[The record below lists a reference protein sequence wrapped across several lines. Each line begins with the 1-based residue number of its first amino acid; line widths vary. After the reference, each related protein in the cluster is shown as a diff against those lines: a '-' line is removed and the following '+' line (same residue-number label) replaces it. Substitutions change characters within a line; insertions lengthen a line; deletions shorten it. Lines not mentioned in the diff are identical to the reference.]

1 MSKEASSRLKI
12 NKLLEDSGWIL
23 IDTPESKSNVVL
35 EPKVNK
41 VETNDIGFID
51 YLLLDKKGFPLVV
64 VEAKREERDPLI
76 GKEQARTYAISI
88 KARFI
93 ILSNGNIHYLWDIQ
107 SGNPRVINV
116 FPTQETLIGYKEY
129 KPKKELIINE
139 VIERDFIVQTQ
150 YPSYK
155 SHPEF
160 INEKSREQF
169 ITNNKLCFLRDY
181 QIKAI
186 RSVQQSIKDGNDR
199 FLWEMATGTGKT
211 ATSAGII
218 KLFLR
223 TENSKR
229 VLFLVDR
236 IELEEQSHKSFNN
249 FLKNDYTCVIWKEN
263 KDDWRKADVVIS
275 TIQSFMFKNK
285 YKRVF
290 QPDDFDFV
298 ISDEAHR
305 SIGGNSRSVFEY
317 FIGYKL
323 GLTATPKDYL
333 KKIDKSN
340 INQNDP
346 RELERRMMLDTYH
359 TFGCDSGSPTFRYS
373 LLDGV
378 RDGFLINPIV
388 IDARTEIT
396 TQLLSDEGFTFTDK
410 DDKGNEVEEV
420 LGVRD
425 FEKKFYSDE
434 TNQIFSKTLL
444 DNCLRD
450 PITGE
455 VGKTLVFC
463 VSQKHA
469 SKITQILNEYGEK
482 MFPNKYNSDF
492 AVQVTSNVDDA
503 QRYTTNFTNNKL
515 NGSGNFNEIY
525 ITSKTRICV
534 TCSMMTTGYDC
545 PDLLNVC
552 LMKPVFSPSDFV
564 QMKGRGTRKHNF
576 LNDWIDK
583 NNLPNNLEPNK
594 IRFKLFDFFGNC
606 EYFEEKFNYDQ
617 ILELPKV
624 KGKSKIPTGEP
635 PTISLDEYLNINP
648 DPLVSIKEN
657 EIGYGGMKIDK
668 MYFGHFEEETKS
680 DSTIVDMVEK
690 QDWDGLEDYL
700 VKEKFDKPNEYFNL
714 DKLRKSLDIDRRI
727 TIKELIQLVFGKIP
741 FIKSKKQLL
750 EEEFDKFD
758 DRYLPNPNDY
768 DTIKGFFQSYLTDG
782 ELRDIVESK
791 KYGLLNTHPSGQYFK
806 NIPEE
811 YRKIIPDYIK
821 NYVSLNKFVS

>member
-1 MSKEASSRLKI
+1 MAKEATSRLKI
-12 NKLLEDSGWIL
+12 NKLLEESGWIL
-23 IDTPESKSNVVL
+23 VDTPESKSNVIV
-35 EPKVNK
+35 EPKVK
-41 VETNDIGFID
+41 QTDTNDVGFID
-51 YLLLDKKGFPLVV
+51 YLLLDKRGFPLVV
-64 VEAKREERDPLI
+64 VEAKREERDPLV
-76 GKEQARTYAISI
+76 GKEQARSYAMNI

-93 ILSNGNIHYLWDIQ
+93 ILSNGNIHYLWDIE

-116 FPTQETLIGYKEY
+116 FPTQETLIGYEEY

-139 VIERDFIVQTQ
+139 VVESDFIVQTQ
-150 YPSYK
+150 YPTYK
-155 SHPEF
+155 NHPDY
-160 INEKSREQF
+160 INEKSRNQF
-169 ITNNKLCFLRDY
+169 NTNNKLCFLRDY

-186 RSVQQSIKDGNDR
+186 KSVQESIKEGNDR

-223 TENSKR
+223 TENAKR

-236 IELEEQSHKSFNN
+236 IELEEQSYKSFNN

-290 QPDDFDFV
+290 QPNDFDFV
-298 ISDEAHR
+298 ISDESHR

-340 INQNDP
+340 INQNEP

-359 TFGCDSGSPTFRYS
+359 TFGCDSGNPTFRYS

-378 RDGFLINPIV
+378 KDGFLINPIV

-410 DDKGNEVEEV
+410 DEKGNEVEEV

-434 TNQIFSKTLL
+434 TNRIFCKTLL

-469 SKITQILNEYGEK
+469 SKITQILNEYGDK

-492 AVQVTSNVDDA
+492 SVQVTSNVDDA

-545 PDLLNVC
+545 PDLLNIC

-576 LNDWIDK
+576 LNEWIDK
-583 NNLPNNLEPNK
+583 NNIPDIVEPNK
-594 IRFKLFDFFGNC
+594 VKFKLFDFFGNC
-606 EYFEEKFNYDQ
+606 EYFEEKFDYDEV
-617 ILELPKV
+617 LELPV
-624 KGKSKIPTGEP
+624 GKSVKKGSP
-635 PTISLDEYLNINP
+635 PPIRSLDEYLNINP
-648 DPLVSIKEN
+648 DPIVSMKED

-668 MYFGHFEEETKS
+668 MYFGQFEEETKK
-680 DSTIVDMVEK
+680 DSNIVDMVKK
-690 QDWDGLEDYL
+690 QDWEGLEEYL
-700 VKEKFDKPNEYFNL
+700 EKEKFDKPNEYFNL
-714 DKLRKSLDIDRRI
+714 EKLRKSLDIDRRI
-727 TIKELIQLVFGKIP
+727 TIKELIQLVFGEIP
-741 FIKSKKQLL
+741 FIKTKNQLL

-758 DRYLPNPNDY
+758 DRFLPNTNDY
-768 DTIKGFFQSYLTDG
+768 DTIKGFFQSYLTDA

-791 KYGLLNTHPSGQYFK
+791 KYGLLNTHPSGQFFK
-806 NIPEE
+806 NTPEE
-811 YRKIIPDYIK
+811 FRKIIPDYIK
-821 NYVSLNKFVS
+821 NYVPLNKFVS

>member
-1 MSKEASSRLKI
+1 MAKEATSRLKI
-12 NKLLEDSGWIL
+12 NKLLEESGWIL
-23 IDTPESKSNVVL
+23 VDTPESKSNVIV
-35 EPKVNK
+35 EPKVK
-41 VETNDIGFID
+41 QEETNDIGFID

-64 VEAKREERDPLI
+64 VEAKREERDPLT
-76 GKEQARTYAISI
+76 GKEQARTYAINI

-139 VIERDFIVQTQ
+139 VVESDFIVQTQ
-150 YPSYK
+150 FPTYK
-155 SHPEF
+155 NHPDY
-160 INEKSREQF
+160 INEKSRNQF
-169 ITNNKLCFLRDY
+169 NTNNKLCFLRDY

-186 RSVQQSIKDGNDR
+186 NSVQNSIKEGNDR

-223 TENSKR
+223 TENAKR

-236 IELEEQSHKSFNN
+236 IELEEQAQKAFNN
-249 FLKNDYTCVIWKEN
+249 YLKNDYTCVIWKEN

-290 QPDDFDFV
+290 QPNDFDFV

-359 TFGCDSGSPTFRYS
+359 TFGCDSGNPTFRYS

-378 RDGFLINPIV
+378 KDGFLINPIV

-410 DDKGNEVEEV
+410 DEKGNEVEEV

-434 TNQIFSKTLL
+434 TNRIFCKTLL

-469 SKITQILNEYGEK
+469 SKITQILNEYGDK

-525 ITSKTRICV
+525 ITSKSRICV

-545 PDLLNVC
+545 PDLFNIC

-564 QMKGRGTRKHNF
+564 QMKGRGTRKHYF
-576 LNDWIDK
+576 LNEWIDK
-583 NNLPNNLEPNK
+583 NNIPDIVEPNK
-594 IRFKLFDFFGNC
+594 VKFKLFDFFGNC
-606 EYFEEKFNYDQ
+606 EYFEDKFNYDEV
-617 ILELPKV
+617 LELPV
-624 KGKSKIPTGEP
+624 GKSVKKGIPP
-635 PTISLDEYLNINP
+635 PPRPLDEYLNIKP
-648 DPLVSIKEN
+648 DPIVSMRED

-668 MYFGHFEEETKS
+668 MYFGQFEEETKK
-680 DSTIVDMVEK
+680 DSNIVDMVKK
-690 QDWDGLEDYL
+690 QDWEGLEEYL
-700 VKEKFDKPNEYFNL
+700 EKEKFDKPNEYFNL
-714 DKLRKSLDIDRRI
+714 EKLRKSLDIDRRI
-727 TIKELIQLVFGKIP
+727 TIKELIQLVFGEIP
-741 FIKSKKQLL
+741 FIKTKNQLL

-758 DRYLPNPNDY
+758 DRYLPNTNDY
-768 DTIKGFFQSYLTDG
+768 DTIKGFFQSYLTDA

-791 KYGLLNTHPSGQYFK
+791 KYGLLNTHPSGQFFK
-806 NIPEE
+806 NTPEE
-811 YRKIIPDYIK
+811 FRKIIPDYIK
-821 NYVSLNKFVS
+821 NYVPLNKFVS

>member
-1 MSKEASSRLKI
+1 MTKESQARLKI
-12 NKLLEDSGWIL
+12 NKLLEESGWVL
-23 IDTPESKSNVVL
+23 VSTPEQVKNVDT
-35 EPKVNK
+35 EPNVKIGDNGL
-41 VETNDIGFID
+41 NGFID

-64 VEAKREERDPLI
+64 VEAKREDKDPLV
-76 GKEQARTYAISI
+76 GKEQARTYALNV

-93 ILSNGNIHYLWDIQ
+93 ILSNGNIHYLWDIEN
-107 SGNPRVINV
+107 GNPRIINV
-116 FPTQETLIGYKEY
+116 FPTQETLIGYKDY
-129 KPKKELIINE
+129 RPKKELIINE
-139 VIERDFIVQTQ
+139 IVESDFIVQTQ
-150 YPSYK
+150 FANYK
-155 SHPEF
+155 YDPDY
-160 INEKSREQF
+160 INERDRGGF
-169 ITNNKLCFLRDY
+169 ISNNKLCFLRDY
-181 QIKAI
+181 QIRAI
-186 RSVQQSIKDGNDR
+186 KSVQESIKEGNDR

-223 TENSKR
+223 TENAKR

-236 IELEEQSHKSFNN
+236 IELEEQAQKSFNTL
-249 FLKNDYTCVIWKEN
+249 LKKDYTCVIWKEN
-263 KDDWRKADVVIS
+263 RDDWKKAEIVVS

-285 YKRVF
+285 YKRIF

-333 KKIDKSN
+333 KRIEREN
-340 INQNDP
+340 ISQKDP
-346 RELERRMMLDTYH
+346 RELERRMILDTYH
-359 TFGCDSGSPTFRYS
+359 TFGCDSGNPTFRYS

-378 RDGFLINPIV
+378 KDGFLINPVV

-396 TQLLSDEGFTFTDK
+396 TQLLSDEGFSFTDK
-410 DDKGNEVEEV
+410 DENGNDVEEV

-425 FEKKFYSDE
+425 FEKKFFSDE
-434 TNQIFSKTLL
+434 TNKIFSKTLL
-444 DNCLRD
+444 DNCFRD

-469 SKITQILNEYGEK
+469 TKITQILNEFADK
-482 MFPNKYNSDF
+482 MFPNKYKSDF

-503 QRYTTNFTNNKL
+503 QRYTANFTNNNL

-576 LNDWIDK
+576 LNQWIDRNK
-583 NNLPNNLEPNK
+583 LPDVGEPNK
-594 IRFKLFDFFGNC
+594 VKFKLFDFFGNC
-606 EYFEEKFNYDQ
+606 EYFEEKFNYDE
-617 ILELPKV
+617 ELKLPLG
-624 KGKSKIPTGEP
+624 KGKSKTPGEP
-635 PTISLDEYLNINP
+635 PPISLDEYLNINP
-648 DPLVSIKEN
+648 DPLVSMKEN
-657 EIGYGGMKIDK
+657 EVGAGGMKIDK
-668 MYFGHFEEETKS
+668 MYFGQFEQETKS
-680 DSTIVDMVEK
+680 DYKVIAMVEQ

-700 VKEKFDKPNEYFNL
+700 VREKFDKPNEYFNL
-714 DKLRKSLDIDRRI
+714 DKLRKSLEIDRKI
-727 TIKELIQLVFGKIP
+727 TAKELIELVFGKIP
-741 FIKSKKQLL
+741 FIKTKSQLV

-758 DRYLPNPNDY
+758 DRYLPNSQDY
-768 DTIKGFFQSYLTDG
+768 DSVKGFFESYLVDRD
-782 ELRDIVESK
+782 LRDIVESK
-791 KYGLLNTHPSGQYFK
+791 KFGLLNTHPSGQYFK
-806 NIPEE
+806 NVPEQ
-811 YRKIIPDYIK
+811 YRKIVPEYIK
-821 NYVSLNKFVS
+821 NHIPLNKFAS

>member
-1 MSKEASSRLKI
+1 MSKESSSRLKI
-12 NKLLEDSGWIL
+12 NKLLEESGWVL
-23 IDTPESKSNVVL
+23 IDTPDRKANVDTEPNIKFGDGSKG
-35 EPKVNK
+35 
-41 VETNDIGFID
+41 GFID
-51 YLLLDKKGFPLVV
+51 YLLLDDKGFPLVV
-64 VEAKREERDPLI
+64 LEAKREEKDPLV
-76 GKEQARTYAISI
+76 GKEQSRTYALNI

-93 ILSNGNIHYLWDIQ
+93 ILSNGNIHYLWDIE

-116 FPTQETLIGYKEY
+116 FPTQETLIGYEKY
-129 KPKKELIINE
+129 KPKKDLIINE
-139 VIERDFIVQTQ
+139 VVESDYIVQTQ
-150 YPSYK
+150 NPSYK
-155 SHPEF
+155 NSPEY
-160 INEKSREQF
+160 INEKTRSSF
-169 ITNNKLCFLRDY
+169 ISSNNLCFLREY
-181 QIKAI
+181 QLKAI
-186 RSVQQSIKDGNDR
+186 RSVQKSIQEGNDR

-223 TENSKR
+223 TENAKR

-236 IELEEQSHKSFNN
+236 IELERQAKKAFDR
-249 FLKNDYTCVIWKEN
+249 FLKNDYTCVIWKESR
-263 KDDWRKADVVIS
+263 DDWRKAEIVVS
-275 TIQSFMFKNK
+275 TIQSFLDKNK
-285 YKRVF
+285 YKRIF
-290 QPDDFDFV
+290 QPTDFDLV

-333 KKIDKSN
+333 KRIEREN
-340 INQNDP
+340 ISQQDP

-359 TFGCDSGSPTFRYS
+359 TFGCESGNPTFRYS

-378 RDGFLINPIV
+378 KEGFLINPVV

-396 TQLLSDEGFTFTDK
+396 TQLLSDEGFTFVDK
-410 DDKGNEVEEV
+410 DDNGNDVEEV

-434 TNQIFSKTLL
+434 TNRIFCKTLL
-444 DNCLRD
+444 DNCFRD

-455 VGKTLVFC
+455 IGKTLVFC

-469 SKITQILNEYGEK
+469 SKITQILNEFADK
-482 MFPNKYNSDF
+482 MFPGKYKSDF
-492 AVQVTSNVDDA
+492 AVQITSNVDGA
-503 QRYTTNFTNNKL
+503 QKHTENFTFNKL
-515 NGSGNFNEIY
+515 NGNSEFNSNY
-525 ITSKTRICV
+525 KTSKTRVCV

-545 PDLLNVC
+545 EDLLNIC
-552 LMKPVFSPSDFV
+552 LMKPVFSPTDFV

-576 LNDWIDK
+576 LKEWIDT
-583 NNLPNNLEPNK
+583 NNLPDISEPNK
-594 IRFKLFDFFGNC
+594 VKFKLFDFFGNC
-606 EYFEEKFNYDQ
+606 EYFEEKYNYDEV
-617 ILELPKV
+617 LELPKG
-624 KGKSKIPTGEP
+624 KGKSKTQGEP

-648 DPLVSIKEN
+648 DPLVSLKEN
-657 EIGYGGMKIDK
+657 EVGYGGMKIDK
-668 MYFGHFEEETKS
+668 MYFGHFEEMAKT
-680 DSTIVDMVEK
+680 DSKIEEMVEN
-690 QDWDGLEDYL
+690 QDWDQLEEYA
-700 VKEKFDKPNEYFNL
+700 VKEKFDKPNEFYNL

-727 TIKELIQLVFGKIP
+727 TIKELFQFVYGKIP
-741 FIKSKKQLL
+741 FIKSKSQLL

-758 DRYLPNPNDY
+758 DRYLPSPNHY
-768 DTIKGFFQSYLTDG
+768 DTIKGFFQSYLIDP
-782 ELRDIVESK
+782 ELREIIDSK

>member
-1 MSKEASSRLKI
+1 MTKESQARLKI
-12 NKLLEDSGWIL
+12 NKLLEDSGWVLVSTDEKIKNV
-23 IDTPESKSNVVL
+23 DT
-35 EPKVNK
+35 EPKVKIEDNGS
-41 VETNDIGFID
+41 NGFID

-64 VEAKREERDPLI
+64 VEAKREDKDPLV
-76 GKEQARTYAISI
+76 GKEQARSYAINI

-93 ILSNGNIHYLWDIQ
+93 ILSNGNTHYLWDIEN
-107 SGNPRVINV
+107 GNPRIINV

-139 VIERDFIVQTQ
+139 IVESDFIVQTQ
-150 YPSYK
+150 FANYK
-155 SHPEF
+155 YDPDY
-160 INEKSREQF
+160 INERDRGGF
-169 ITNNKLCFLRDY
+169 ISNNKLCFLRDY
-181 QIKAI
+181 QIRAI
-186 RSVQQSIKDGNDR
+186 KSVQESIKEGNDR

-223 TENSKR
+223 TENAKR

-236 IELEEQSHKSFNN
+236 IELEEQAQKSFNTL
-249 FLKNDYTCVIWKEN
+249 LKKDYTCVIWKEN
-263 KDDWRKADVVIS
+263 RDDWKKAEIVVS

-285 YKRVF
+285 YKRIF

-333 KKIDKSN
+333 KRIEREN
-340 INQNDP
+340 ISQKDP
-346 RELERRMMLDTYH
+346 RELERRMILDTYH
-359 TFGCDSGSPTFRYS
+359 TFGCDSGNPTFRYS

-378 RDGFLINPIV
+378 KDGFLINPVV

-396 TQLLSDEGFTFTDK
+396 TQLLSDEGFSFTDK
-410 DDKGNEVEEV
+410 DENGNDVEEV

-425 FEKKFYSDE
+425 FEKKFFSDE
-434 TNQIFSKTLL
+434 TNKIFCKTLL
-444 DNCLRD
+444 DNSFRD

-469 SKITQILNEYGEK
+469 TKITQILNEFADK
-482 MFPNKYNSDF
+482 MFPNKYKSDF

-503 QRYTTNFTNNKL
+503 QRYTANFTNNNL

-525 ITSKTRICV
+525 ITSKSRICV

-576 LNDWIDK
+576 LNQWIDK
-583 NNLPNNLEPNK
+583 IRLPEIEDPNK
-594 IRFKLFDFFGNC
+594 VKFNLFDFFGNC
-606 EYFEEKFNYDQ
+606 EYFEEKFNYDE
-617 ILELPKV
+617 ELKLPLG
-624 KGKSKIPTGEP
+624 KGKSKIPGAP
-635 PTISLDEYLNINP
+635 PTISIDEYLNINP
-648 DPLVSIKEN
+648 DPLISMKEN
-657 EIGYGGMKIDK
+657 EVGAGGMKIDK
-668 MYFGHFEEETKS
+668 MYFGQFENETRN
-680 DSTIVDMVEK
+680 DSKVIAMVEK

-700 VKEKFDKPNEYFNL
+700 VREKFDKPNEYFNL
-714 DKLRKSLDIDRRI
+714 DKLRKSLEIDRKI
-727 TIKELIQLVFGKIP
+727 TAKELIELVFGKIP
-741 FIKSKKQLL
+741 FIKTKSQLV

-758 DRYLPNPNDY
+758 DRYLPNSQDY
-768 DTIKGFFQSYLTDG
+768 DSVKGFFESYLVDRD
-782 ELRDIVESK
+782 LRDIVESK
-791 KYGLLNTHPSGQYFK
+791 KFGLLNTHPSGQYFK
-806 NIPEE
+806 NVPEQ
-811 YRKIIPDYIK
+811 YRKIVPEYIK
-821 NYVSLNKFVS
+821 NHISLNKFAS

>member
-1 MSKEASSRLKI
+1 
-12 NKLLEDSGWIL
+12 
-23 IDTPESKSNVVL
+23 
-35 EPKVNK
+35 
-41 VETNDIGFID
+41 
-51 YLLLDKKGFPLVV
+51 
-64 VEAKREERDPLI
+64 
-76 GKEQARTYAISI
+76 
-88 KARFI
+88 
-93 ILSNGNIHYLWDIQ
+93 
-107 SGNPRVINV
+107 
-116 FPTQETLIGYKEY
+116 
-129 KPKKELIINE
+129 
-139 VIERDFIVQTQ
+139 
-150 YPSYK
+150 
-155 SHPEF
+155 
-160 INEKSREQF
+160 
-169 ITNNKLCFLRDY
+169 
-181 QIKAI
+181 
-186 RSVQQSIKDGNDR
+186 
-199 FLWEMATGTGKT
+199 MATGTGKT

-223 TENSKR
+223 TENAKR
-229 VLFLVDR
+229 ILFLVDR
-236 IELEEQSHKSFNN
+236 IELEDQAQKSFNN
-249 FLKNDYTCVIWKEN
+249 LLKNDYTCVVWKEN
-263 KDDWRKADVVIS
+263 KDEWRKAEVVVS

-285 YKRVF
+285 YKRIF
-290 QPDDFDFV
+290 QPNDFDFV

-333 KKIDKSN
+333 KRIEREN
-340 INQNDP
+340 ISQSDP
-346 RELERRMMLDTYH
+346 RELERRMILDTYH
-359 TFGCDSGSPTFRYS
+359 TFGCDSGNPTFRYS

-378 RDGFLINPIV
+378 KDGFLINPVV

-396 TQLLSDEGFTFTDK
+396 TQLLSDEGFTFKDK
-410 DDKGNEVEEV
+410 DENGNDVDEV

-434 TNQIFSKTLL
+434 TNRIFCKTLL
-444 DNCLRD
+444 DNCFRD
-450 PITGE
+450 PIIGE

-469 SKITQILNEYGEK
+469 SKITQILNEFGDK
-482 MFPNKYNSDF
+482 MFPGKYNSDF

-503 QRYTTNFTNNKL
+503 QRYTTNFTNNNL
-515 NGSGNFNEIY
+515 NGSGNFNDVY

-576 LNDWIDK
+576 FNQWIDK
-583 NNLPNNLEPNK
+583 NNLPDIEEPNK
-594 IRFKLFDFFGNC
+594 VKFKLFDFFGNC
-606 EYFEEKFNYDQ
+606 EYFEEKFNYDE
-617 ILELPKV
+617 ILELPKG
-624 KGKSKIPTGEP
+624 KGKSKQPGEP

-648 DPLVSIKEN
+648 DPLVSLKEN
-657 EIGYGGMKIDK
+657 EVGYGGMKIDK

-690 QDWDGLEDYL
+690 QDWEGLEDYL

-741 FIKSKKQLL
+741 FIKNKNQLL

-791 KYGLLNTHPSGQYFK
+791 KYGLLNTHPSGQFFK
-806 NIPEE
+806 NVPEE

-821 NYVSLNKFVS
+821 NYVPLNKFVS

>member
-1 MSKEASSRLKI
+1 MTKESQARLKI
-12 NKLLEDSGWIL
+12 NKLLEESGWIL
-23 IDTPESKSNVVL
+23 VSTDGQIKN
-35 EPKVNK
+35 
-41 VETNDIGFID
+41 VETEPNVKIGDNGENGFID

-64 VEAKREERDPLI
+64 VEAKREDKDPLV
-76 GKEQARTYAISI
+76 GKEQARTYALNV

-93 ILSNGNIHYLWDIQ
+93 ILSNGNIHYLWDIE
-107 SGNPRVINV
+107 SGNPRIINV
-116 FPTQETLIGYKEY
+116 FPTQETLIGYKDY
-129 KPKKELIINE
+129 KPKKDLIVSEE
-139 VIERDFIVQTQ
+139 VKSDFIVQTQ
-150 YPSYK
+150 FADYK
-155 SHPEF
+155 HDPDY
-160 INEKSREQF
+160 INEKTRGGF
-169 ITNNKLCFLRDY
+169 ISNNKLCFLRDY
-181 QIKAI
+181 QIRAI
-186 RSVQQSIKDGNDR
+186 KSVQESIKEGNDR

-223 TENSKR
+223 TENAKR

-236 IELEEQSHKSFNN
+236 IELEEQAQKSFNTL
-249 FLKNDYTCVIWKEN
+249 LKKDYTCVIWKEN
-263 KDDWRKADVVIS
+263 RDDWKKAEIVVS

-285 YKRVF
+285 YKRIF

-333 KKIDKSN
+333 KRIEREN
-340 INQNDP
+340 ISQKDP
-346 RELERRMMLDTYH
+346 RELERRMILDTYH
-359 TFGCDSGSPTFRYS
+359 TFGCDSGNPTFRYS

-378 RDGFLINPIV
+378 KDGFLINPVV

-396 TQLLSDEGFTFTDK
+396 TQLLSDEGFSFTDK
-410 DDKGNEVEEV
+410 DENGNDVEEV

-425 FEKKFYSDE
+425 FEKKFFSDE
-434 TNQIFSKTLL
+434 TNKIFCKTLL
-444 DNCLRD
+444 DNCFRD

-469 SKITQILNEYGEK
+469 TKITQILNEFADK
-482 MFPNKYNSDF
+482 MFPNKYKSDF

-503 QRYTTNFTNNKL
+503 QRYTANFTNNNL
-515 NGSGNFNEIY
+515 NGSGNFIEIY

-576 LNDWIDK
+576 LNQWIDR
-583 NNLPNNLEPNK
+583 NK
-594 IRFKLFDFFGNC
+594 MPDVVESNKVKFKLFDFFGNC
-606 EYFEEKFNYDQ
+606 EYFEEKFNYDE
-617 ILELPKV
+617 ELKLPLG
-624 KGKSKIPTGEP
+624 KGKSKTPGEP
-635 PTISLDEYLNINP
+635 PPISLDEYLNINP
-648 DPLVSIKEN
+648 DPIVSMKEN
-657 EIGYGGMKIDK
+657 EVGAGGMKIDK
-668 MYFGHFEEETKS
+668 MYFGQFEQETKS
-680 DSTIVDMVEK
+680 DYKVVAMVEQ

-700 VKEKFDKPNEYFNL
+700 VREKFDKPNEYFNL
-714 DKLRKSLDIDRRI
+714 DKLRKSLELDRKI
-727 TIKELIQLVFGKIP
+727 TAKELIELVFGKIP
-741 FIKSKKQLL
+741 FIKTKSQLV

-758 DRYLPNPNDY
+758 DRYLPNSQDY
-768 DTIKGFFQSYLTDG
+768 DSVKGFFESYLVDRD
-782 ELRDIVESK
+782 LRDIVESK
-791 KYGLLNTHPSGQYFK
+791 KFGLLNTHPSGQYFK
-806 NIPEE
+806 NVPDE
-811 YRKIIPDYIK
+811 YRKIVPEYIK
-821 NYVSLNKFVS
+821 NHISLNKFAS

>member
-1 MSKEASSRLKI
+1 MAKEATSRLKI
-12 NKLLEDSGWIL
+12 NKLLEESGWTL
-23 IDTPESKSNVVL
+23 VDTAESKANVIV
-35 EPKVNK
+35 EPLVKLAD
-41 VETNDIGFID
+41 TNDTGFID

-64 VEAKREERDPLI
+64 IEAKREERDPLAA
-76 GKEQARTYAISI
+76 KSQARAYALNI

-93 ILSNGNIHYLWDIQ
+93 ILSNGNLHYLWDIE

-116 FPTQETLIGYKEY
+116 FPTQETLIGYQDY

-139 VIERDFIVQTQ
+139 VVESDFIVQTQ
-150 YPSYK
+150 FPTYK
-155 SHPEF
+155 NDPDYIS
-160 INEKSREQF
+160 EKSRNGF
-169 ITNNKLCFLRDY
+169 ISNNKLCFLRDY
-181 QIKAI
+181 QIRAI
-186 RSVQQSIKDGNDR
+186 KSVQESIKEGNDR

-223 TENSKR
+223 TENAKR

-236 IELEEQSHKSFNN
+236 IELEEQAQKAFNSL
-249 FLKNDYTCVIWKEN
+249 LKNDYTCVIWKEN
-263 KDDWRKADVVIS
+263 KDEWRKAEVVVS

-285 YKRVF
+285 YKRIF
-290 QPDDFDFV
+290 QPSDFDLV

-305 SIGGNSRSVFEY
+305 SIGGSSRSVFEY

-333 KKIDKSN
+333 KRIERES
-340 INQNDP
+340 ISQNDP
-346 RELERRMMLDTYH
+346 RELERRMILDTYH
-359 TFGCDSGSPTFRYS
+359 TFGCESGNPTFRYS

-378 RDGFLINPIV
+378 KDGFLINPVV

-396 TQLLSDEGFTFTDK
+396 TQLLSDEGFSFTDK
-410 DDKGNEVEEV
+410 DENGNDVEEV

-434 TNQIFSKTLL
+434 TNRIFCKTFL
-444 DNCLRD
+444 DNCFRD

-469 SKITQILNEYGEK
+469 SKITQILNEFADK
-482 MFPNKYNSDF
+482 MFPGKYNSDF

-503 QRYTTNFTNNKL
+503 QRYTTNFTNNNL

-525 ITSKTRICV
+525 ITSKTRVAV

-576 LNDWIDK
+576 FNQWIDK
-583 NNLPNNLEPNK
+583 NKLPDIVEPNK
-594 IRFKLFDFFGNC
+594 VKFKLFDFFGNC
-606 EYFEEKFNYDQ
+606 EYFEEKFNYDEV
-617 ILELPKV
+617 LELPKG
-624 KGKSKIPTGEP
+624 KGKSKIPGDP

-648 DPLVSIKEN
+648 DPLVSLKEN
-657 EIGYGGMKIDK
+657 EVGYGGMKIDK
-668 MYFGHFEEETKS
+668 MYFGDFES
-680 DSTIVDMVEK
+680 DAVNDSAVVDMFKE
-690 QDWDGLEDYL
+690 QDWEGLEEYL
-700 VKEKFDKPNEYFNL
+700 EKEKFDKPNEYFNL
-714 DKLRKSLDIDRRI
+714 EKLRKSLDIDRRI
-727 TIKELIQLVFGKIP
+727 TVKELMQFVFREIP
-741 FIKSKKQLL
+741 FIKSKNQLL

-758 DRYLPNPNDY
+758 DRYLPDSNDY
-768 DTIKGFFQSYLTDG
+768 DTIKGFFQSYLNDG
-782 ELRDIVESK
+782 ELREIVDSK
-791 KYGLLNTHPSGQYFK
+791 KYGLLNTHPSGQFFK
-806 NIPEE
+806 NVPEQ
-811 YRKIIPDYIK
+811 YRKIIPDYI
-821 NYVSLNKFVS
+821 NNNVPLNKFVS

>member
-1 MSKEASSRLKI
+1 MTKESQARLKI
-12 NKLLEDSGWIL
+12 NKLLEDSGWVLVSTDEKIKNV
-23 IDTPESKSNVVL
+23 DT
-35 EPKVNK
+35 EPKVKIEDNGS
-41 VETNDIGFID
+41 NGFID

-64 VEAKREERDPLI
+64 VEAKREDKDPLV
-76 GKEQARTYAISI
+76 GKEQARSYAINI

-93 ILSNGNIHYLWDIQ
+93 ILSNGNTHYLWDIEN
-107 SGNPRVINV
+107 GNPRIINV

-139 VIERDFIVQTQ
+139 IVESDFIVQTQ
-150 YPSYK
+150 FANYK
-155 SHPEF
+155 DDPDY
-160 INEKSREQF
+160 INERTRGGF
-169 ITNNKLCFLRDY
+169 ISNNKLCFLRDY
-181 QIKAI
+181 QIRAI
-186 RSVQQSIKDGNDR
+186 KSVQESIKEGNDR

-223 TENSKR
+223 TENAKR

-236 IELEEQSHKSFNN
+236 IELEEQAQKSFNTL
-249 FLKNDYTCVIWKEN
+249 LKKDYTCVIWKEN
-263 KDDWRKADVVIS
+263 RDDWKKAEIVVS

-285 YKRVF
+285 YKRIF

-333 KKIDKSN
+333 KRIEREN
-340 INQNDP
+340 ISQKDP
-346 RELERRMMLDTYH
+346 RELERRMILDTYH
-359 TFGCDSGSPTFRYS
+359 TFGCDSGNPTFRYS

-378 RDGFLINPIV
+378 KDGFLINPVV

-396 TQLLSDEGFTFTDK
+396 TQLLSDEGFSFTDK
-410 DDKGNEVEEV
+410 DENGNDVEEV

-425 FEKKFYSDE
+425 FEKKFFSDE
-434 TNQIFSKTLL
+434 TNKIFCKTLL
-444 DNCLRD
+444 DNCFRD

-469 SKITQILNEYGEK
+469 TKITQILNEFADK
-482 MFPNKYNSDF
+482 MFPNKYKSDF

-503 QRYTTNFTNNKL
+503 QRYTANFTNNNL

-576 LNDWIDK
+576 LNQWIDK
-583 NNLPNNLEPNK
+583 IRLPEIEEPNK
-594 IRFKLFDFFGNC
+594 VKFKLFDFFGNC
-606 EYFEEKFNYDQ
+606 EYFEEKFNYDE
-617 ILELPKV
+617 ELKLPLG
-624 KGKSKIPTGEP
+624 KGKSKIPGAP
-635 PTISLDEYLNINP
+635 PTISIDEYLNINP
-648 DPLVSIKEN
+648 DPLISMKEN
-657 EIGYGGMKIDK
+657 EVGAGGMKIDK
-668 MYFGHFEEETKS
+668 MYFGQFENETRN
-680 DSTIVDMVEK
+680 DSKVIAMVEK

-700 VKEKFDKPNEYFNL
+700 VREKFDKPNEYFNL
-714 DKLRKSLDIDRRI
+714 DKLRKSLEIDRKI
-727 TIKELIQLVFGKIP
+727 TAKELIELVFGKIP
-741 FIKSKKQLL
+741 FIKTKSQLV

-758 DRYLPNPNDY
+758 DRYLPNSQDY
-768 DTIKGFFQSYLTDG
+768 DSVKGFFESYLVDG
-782 ELRDIVESK
+782 GLRDIVESK
-791 KYGLLNTHPSGQYFK
+791 KFGLLNTHPSGQYFK
-806 NIPEE
+806 NVPEQ
-811 YRKIIPDYIK
+811 YRKIVPEYIK
-821 NYVSLNKFVS
+821 NHISLNKFAS

>member
-1 MSKEASSRLKI
+1 MAKEATSRLKI
-12 NKLLEDSGWIL
+12 NRLLEESGWIL
-23 IDTPESKSNVVL
+23 VDTPGSNSNVIV
-35 EPKVNK
+35 EPKVK
-41 VETNDIGFID
+41 QTDTEDIGFID

-64 VEAKREERDPLI
+64 VEAKREEKDPLV
-76 GKEQARTYAISI
+76 GKEQARTYAMNI

-93 ILSNGNIHYLWDIQ
+93 ILSNGNIHYLWDIE
-107 SGNPRVINV
+107 SGNPRIINV
-116 FPTQETLIGYKEY
+116 FPTQETLIGYEDY
-129 KPKKELIINE
+129 KPKKDIITNE
-139 VIERDFIVQTQ
+139 VVESDFIVQTQ
-150 YPSYK
+150 FPTYK
-155 SHPEF
+155 RHPDF
-160 INEKSREQF
+160 INEKSRQEF

-186 RSVQQSIKDGNDR
+186 KSVQESIKDGNDR

-223 TENSKR
+223 TENAKR
-229 VLFLVDR
+229 ILFLVDR
-236 IELEEQSHKSFNN
+236 IELEDQAQKSFNN
-249 FLKNDYTCVIWKEN
+249 LLKNDYTCVVWKEN
-263 KDDWRKADVVIS
+263 KDEWRKAEIVVS

-285 YKRVF
+285 YKRIF
-290 QPDDFDFV
+290 QPNDFDFV

-333 KKIDKSN
+333 KRIEKEN
-340 INQNDP
+340 ISQDDP
-346 RELERRMMLDTYH
+346 RELERRMILDTYH
-359 TFGCDSGSPTFRYS
+359 TFGCDSGNPTFRYS

-378 RDGFLINPIV
+378 KDGFLINPVV

-396 TQLLSDEGFTFTDK
+396 TQLLSDEGFTFKDK
-410 DDKGNEVEEV
+410 DENGNDVDEV

-434 TNQIFSKTLL
+434 TNRIFCKTLL
-444 DNCLRD
+444 DNCFRD

-455 VGKTLVFC
+455 VGKSLVFC

-469 SKITQILNEYGEK
+469 SKITQILNEFGDK
-482 MFPNKYNSDF
+482 MFPGKYNSDF
-492 AVQVTSNVDDA
+492 AVQVTSNVDNA

-576 LNDWIDK
+576 FNQWIDK
-583 NNLPNNLEPNK
+583 NDLPDIEDPNK
-594 IRFKLFDFFGNC
+594 VKFKLFDFFGNC
-606 EYFEEKFNYDQ
+606 EYFEEKFNYDE
-617 ILELPKV
+617 ILELPKG
-624 KGKSKIPTGEP
+624 KGKSKIPGQP

-648 DPLVSIKEN
+648 DPLVSLKEN
-657 EIGYGGMKIDK
+657 EVGHEGMKIDK

-690 QDWDGLEDYL
+690 QDWEGLEDYL
-700 VKEKFDKPNEYFNL
+700 IKEKFDKPNEYFNL

-741 FIKSKKQLL
+741 FIKNKNQLL

-758 DRYLPNPNDY
+758 DRYLPNDNDY
-768 DTIKGFFQSYLTDG
+768 DTIKGFFQSYLTDV

-791 KYGLLNTHPSGQYFK
+791 KYGLLNTHPSGQFFK

-811 YRKIIPDYIK
+811 YRKIIPDYIN
-821 NYVSLNKFVS
+821 NYVPLNKFVS

>member
-1 MSKEASSRLKI
+1 MTKESQARLKI
-12 NKLLEDSGWIL
+12 NKLLEDSGWVLVSTDEKIKNV
-23 IDTPESKSNVVL
+23 DT
-35 EPKVNK
+35 EPKVKIEDNGS
-41 VETNDIGFID
+41 NGFID

-64 VEAKREERDPLI
+64 VEAKREDKDPLV
-76 GKEQARTYAISI
+76 GKEQARSYAINI

-93 ILSNGNIHYLWDIQ
+93 ILSNGNTHYLWDIEN
-107 SGNPRVINV
+107 GNPRIINV

-139 VIERDFIVQTQ
+139 IVESDFIVQTQ
-150 YPSYK
+150 FANYK
-155 SHPEF
+155 HDPDY
-160 INEKSREQF
+160 INEKNRGGF
-169 ITNNKLCFLRDY
+169 ISNNKLCFLRDY
-181 QIKAI
+181 QIRAI
-186 RSVQQSIKDGNDR
+186 KSVQESIKEGNDR

-223 TENSKR
+223 TENAKR

-236 IELEEQSHKSFNN
+236 IELEEQAQKSFNTL
-249 FLKNDYTCVIWKEN
+249 LKKDYTCVIWKEN
-263 KDDWRKADVVIS
+263 RDDWKKAEIVVS

-285 YKRVF
+285 YKRIF

-333 KKIDKSN
+333 KRIEREN
-340 INQNDP
+340 ISQKDP
-346 RELERRMMLDTYH
+346 RELERRMILDTYH
-359 TFGCDSGSPTFRYS
+359 TFGCDSGNPTFRYS

-378 RDGFLINPIV
+378 KDGFLINPVV

-396 TQLLSDEGFTFTDK
+396 TQLLSDEGFSFTDK
-410 DDKGNEVEEV
+410 DENGNDVEEV

-425 FEKKFYSDE
+425 FEKKFFSDE
-434 TNQIFSKTLL
+434 TNKIFCKTLL
-444 DNCLRD
+444 DNCFRD

-469 SKITQILNEYGEK
+469 TKITQILNEFADK
-482 MFPNKYNSDF
+482 MFPNKYKSDF

-503 QRYTTNFTNNKL
+503 QRYTANFTNNNL

-576 LNDWIDK
+576 LNQWIDK
-583 NNLPNNLEPNK
+583 IRLPEIEEPNK
-594 IRFKLFDFFGNC
+594 VKFKLFDFFGNC
-606 EYFEEKFNYDQ
+606 EYFEEKFNYDE
-617 ILELPKV
+617 ELKLPLG
-624 KGKSKIPTGEP
+624 KGKSKIPGAP
-635 PTISLDEYLNINP
+635 PTISIDEYLNINP
-648 DPLVSIKEN
+648 DPLISMKEN
-657 EIGYGGMKIDK
+657 EVGAGGMKIDK
-668 MYFGHFEEETKS
+668 MYFGQFENETRN
-680 DSTIVDMVEK
+680 DSKVIAMVEK

-700 VKEKFDKPNEYFNL
+700 VREKFDKPNEYFNL
-714 DKLRKSLDIDRRI
+714 DKLRKSLEIDRKI
-727 TIKELIQLVFGKIP
+727 TAKELIELVFGKIP
-741 FIKSKKQLL
+741 FIKTKSQLV

-758 DRYLPNPNDY
+758 DRYLPNSQDY
-768 DTIKGFFQSYLTDG
+768 DSVKGFFESYLVDG
-782 ELRDIVESK
+782 GLRDIVESK
-791 KYGLLNTHPSGQYFK
+791 KFGLLNTHPSGQFFK
-806 NIPEE
+806 KVPEE
-811 YRKIIPDYIK
+811 YRKIIPEYIK
-821 NYVSLNKFVS
+821 NYIPLNKFAS

>member
-1 MSKEASSRLKI
+1 MAKEATSRLKI
-12 NKLLEDSGWIL
+12 NRLLEESGWIL
-23 IDTPESKSNVVL
+23 VDTPDSNSNVIV
-35 EPKVNK
+35 EPKVK
-41 VETNDIGFID
+41 HSDTEDIGFID

-64 VEAKREERDPLI
+64 VEAKREEKDPLV
-76 GKEQARTYAISI
+76 GKEQARTYAMNI

-93 ILSNGNIHYLWDIQ
+93 ILSNGNIHYLWDIE

-116 FPTQETLIGYKEY
+116 FPTQETLIGYEDY
-129 KPKKELIINE
+129 KPKKDIITNE
-139 VIERDFIVQTQ
+139 VVESDFIVQTQ
-150 YPSYK
+150 FPTYK
-155 SHPEF
+155 SHPDF
-160 INEKSREQF
+160 INENSRQEF

-186 RSVQQSIKDGNDR
+186 KSVQESIKDGNDR

-223 TENSKR
+223 TENAKR
-229 VLFLVDR
+229 ILFLVDR
-236 IELEEQSHKSFNN
+236 IELEDQAQKSFNN
-249 FLKNDYTCVIWKEN
+249 LLKNDYTCVVWKEN
-263 KDDWRKADVVIS
+263 KDEWRKAEIVVS

-285 YKRVF
+285 YKRIF
-290 QPDDFDFV
+290 QPNDFDFV

-333 KKIDKSN
+333 KRIEKEN
-340 INQNDP
+340 ISQNDP
-346 RELERRMMLDTYH
+346 RELERRMILDTYH
-359 TFGCDSGSPTFRYS
+359 TFGCDSGNPTFRYS

-378 RDGFLINPIV
+378 KDGFLINPIV

-396 TQLLSDEGFTFTDK
+396 TQLLSDEGFTFKDK
-410 DDKGNEVEEV
+410 DENGNDVDEV

-434 TNQIFSKTLL
+434 TNRIFCKTLL
-444 DNCLRD
+444 DNCFRD

-455 VGKTLVFC
+455 VGKSLVFC

-469 SKITQILNEYGEK
+469 SKITQILNEFGDK
-482 MFPNKYNSDF
+482 MFPGKYNSDF
-492 AVQVTSNVDDA
+492 AVQVTSNVDNA

-576 LNDWIDK
+576 FNQWIDK
-583 NNLPNNLEPNK
+583 NNLPEIEEPNK
-594 IRFKLFDFFGNC
+594 VKFKLFDFFGNC
-606 EYFEEKFNYDQ
+606 EYFEEKFNYDE
-617 ILELPKV
+617 ILELPKG
-624 KGKSKIPTGEP
+624 KGKSKLPGEP

-648 DPLVSIKEN
+648 DPLVSLKQN
-657 EIGYGGMKIDK
+657 EVGFGGMKIDK

-690 QDWDGLEDYL
+690 QDWEGLEDYL

-741 FIKSKKQLL
+741 FIKNKNQLL

-758 DRYLPNPNDY
+758 DRYLPNPYDY

-791 KYGLLNTHPSGQYFK
+791 KYGLLNTHPSGQFFK
-806 NIPEE
+806 NVPEE

-821 NYVSLNKFVS
+821 NYVPLNKFVS

>member
-1 MSKEASSRLKI
+1 MSKESYSRLKI
-12 NKLLEDSGWIL
+12 NKLLEESGWHL
-23 IDTPESKSNVVL
+23 IDTPLQKKNVDT
-35 EPKVNK
+35 EPNVKYGKNG
-41 VETNDIGFID
+41 DGGFID
-51 YLLLDKKGFPLVV
+51 YLLFDKKGFPLVV
-64 VEAKREERDPLI
+64 IEAKNEDKDPLV
-76 GKEQARTYAISI
+76 GKEQARTYAINV

-93 ILSNGNIHYLWDIQ
+93 ILSNGNVHYLWDIQ
-107 SGNPRVINV
+107 NGNPRVINV
-116 FPTQETLIGYKEY
+116 FPTQETLISYEEY

-139 VIERDFIVQTQ
+139 IIDYDYIVQTQ
-150 YPSYK
+150 FSHYK
-155 SHPEF
+155 NHPDY
-160 INEKSREQF
+160 INDKTRGAF
-169 ITNNKLCFLRDY
+169 TINNKLCFLRDY

-186 RSVQQSIKDGNDR
+186 KSVQKSIKEGNDR

-223 TENSKR
+223 TENAKR

-236 IELEEQSHKSFNN
+236 IELEEQAQKAFNN
-249 FLKNDYTCVIWKEN
+249 YLKNDYTCVIWKEN
-263 KDDWRKADVVIS
+263 KEDWKKAEIVVS
-275 TIQSFMFKNK
+275 TIQSFMHKNK

-290 QPDDFDFV
+290 QPNDFDFV

-333 KKIDKSN
+333 KRIEIEN
-340 INQNDP
+340 LNQNDP
-346 RELERRMMLDTYH
+346 REFERRMMLDTYH
-359 TFGCDSGSPTFRYS
+359 TFGCDSGNPTFRYS

-378 RDGFLINPIV
+378 KDGFLINPVV

-396 TQLLSDEGFTFTDK
+396 TKLLSDEGYTFKTQDDEGK
-410 DDKGNEVEEV
+410 DVEEV

-425 FEKKFYSDE
+425 FEKKFYSNE
-434 TNQIFSKTLL
+434 TNRIFCKTLL

-455 VGKTLVFC
+455 IGKTLVFC

-469 SKITQILNEYGEK
+469 SKITQILNEFADK
-482 MFPNKYNSDF
+482 MFSGKYNSDF
-492 AVQVTSNVDDA
+492 AIQVTSNVDDA
-503 QRYTTNFTNNKL
+503 QRFTTNFTNNNL
-515 NGSGNFNEIY
+515 SGSGNFNELY

-576 LNDWIDK
+576 LNQWIDK
-583 NNLPNNLEPNK
+583 HNIPDNIETNK
-594 IRFKLFDFFGNC
+594 LKFKLFDFFGNC
-606 EYFEEKFNYDQ
+606 EYFEEKFNYDE
-617 ILELPKV
+617 ILDLPKG
-624 KGKSKIPTGEP
+624 KGKSKSSGEP
-635 PTISLDEYLNINP
+635 PIVSLDEYLNIKP
-648 DPLVSIKEN
+648 DPIVSLKES
-657 EIGYGGMKIDK
+657 EVGYGGMKIDK
-668 MYFGHFEEETKS
+668 MYFGHFEEQTKN
-680 DSTIVDMVEK
+680 DSKVVDLVEN
-690 QDWDGLEDYL
+690 QDWEGLEDYL
-700 VKEKFDKPNEYFNL
+700 VKEKFDKPNEFYNL

-741 FIKSKKQLL
+741 FIKNKSQLL

-758 DRYLPNPNDY
+758 DRYLPNPTDY
-768 DTIKGFFQSYLTDG
+768 DTIKGFFQSYLTDA
-782 ELRDIVESK
+782 ELREIVESK
-791 KYGLLNTHPSGQYFK
+791 KYGLLNTHPSGQFFK
-806 NIPEE
+806 NLPEE
-811 YRKIIPDYIK
+811 YRQIVPDYIK
-821 NYVSLNKFVS
+821 NYVPLNKFVS